1 MRFLFKAQ
9 TVFIFGAVIKHPDIT
24 KKITTPKNLPSKDE
38 NPKQKRAHQA
48 PFQISI
54 FPALP
59 Y

>member
-38 NPKQKRAHQA
+38 NPK
-48 PFQISI
+48 
-54 FPALP
+54 
-59 Y
+59 